1 MRFGRTLFLTV
12 APVTP
17 GVVEPAADVDVVV
30 PERWS
35 DDEDESAAAAAAEEA
50 EAAFALRRL

>member
-1 MRFGRTLFLTV
+1 M

-30 PERWS
+30 PDRWS
-35 DDEDESAAAAAAEEA
+35 DDEDESTAAAAATAAEEEE
-50 EAAFALRRL
+50 EAAALALSRL